1 VREIGSARTPQAW
14 WQLAVLPTCLMIP
27 PLLLWRGGADG
38 LMLCGLVL
46 ATAMAATVSLR
57 LAAVLAG
64 LVARR
69 RDGAASLAEDSPDL
83 PRYTVLVPLY
93 HEAAVVP
100 HLLTALAALRWPRD
114 RFEAL
119 LLVEEDDAETRA
131 ALASLPDGV
140 RMVMVPDGRPR
151 TKPRACNHGLA
162 LATGELLVVFDAED
176 RPEPDQLLRAAAA
189 FRALPTATACLQAR
203 LQADHRGHGAPALG
217 FAVDY
222 ATWFD
227 LYLPGLHAVGAPIPL
242 GGTSNHF
249 RTAALRA
256 VGGWDAWNVTED
268 ADLGVRL
275 ARNGLATAVIDSTT
289 WEEAPSRWGPWL
301 RQRSRWM
308 KGWWQTALVHTRHP
322 LDLVRDLGAW
332 RAAWWLATIPGQV
345 LAALAAPGCWLL
357 LAVGWW
363 RGWPLADAARPW
375 TASLL
380 VAATALLLVNLLF
393 IALTALAAWRRG
405 RIAGALLAPLL
416 PLYWLAV
423 SLAAW
428 RGVLQFHSDPFKWEK
443 TPHGQ
448 PAPNGQRPTAS
459 AQRPA
464 ASGRRSLPGE
474 GLCASATGCTTPVS
488 RRCDIRPS
496 PEDPHLAADSDAV
509 RGQPPAPPRRWWRP
523 AIAMILVLG
532 LAGIAAA
539 AWTAPRWSGFST
551 DVARRSIDPRGA
563 PSAEAVLAP
572 DADWLPRA
580 RLAATLRLAAPA
592 PHDLP
597 LRLTFNLAVLDGTW
611 FQHDAETVIPAG
623 AESANVAIP
632 LRGDGWSDP
641 LGTAVW
647 DEAWLR
653 RVRSAGVRAWLPRD
667 SDAQLSAGLSPD
679 DAVASVP
686 LTISPAPM
694 PDGIAVRRMAE
705 LRFRLSRAYDNP
717 FDPARIEAWAE
728 IRAPDGSVRRAEA
741 FAMQDYRRRM
751 ADGTELLDPLGAPG
765 WAVRFTPA
773 TPGEHLVTLHAR
785 DHTGDTA
792 EAGPLPCSAAPG
804 DGPGFVRSEGRWFAR
819 EDGSFLY
826 PVPLNLRSPSDRLLD
841 GTVPMP
847 EYRSGTEVYGP
858 WLERCGAAGI
868 NLVRPWLAPGFLG
881 LEWNRG
887 WRGYHGLG
895 QYNLENAWRVDRLLS
910 VAARNHVLIELAL
923 WQHGPWARPG
933 ESDSQWLDSP
943 YRREAGGPLDDPRQ
957 AVLDPQVR
965 RLHLQQARYAAAR
978 WGADPTLFGWTL
990 WIEVDAIAGRNPTAP
1005 WHAEL
1010 AAELAARSW
1019 GRQGVSAE
1027 FRSGTG
1033 DPAVWSLPGITYTQ
1047 LAGYSSDP
1055 MPADPDPGPLD
1066 VFPKRERTLAHW
1078 SKPAFI
1084 EEYGGSPAG
1093 SSPRRLALEIHDG
1106 LWGAWGMDF
1115 AGAPMPWWWNLVL
1128 HHGLERWHRRFTAY
1142 IAGADLRGVA
1152 WKTGE
1157 RRLPSGARAFVRIGP
1172 DRAWAWLRPRGA
1184 PPAAFDPL
1192 AVDPGTWFTADAS
1205 RTIDLQPLG
1214 LAAGRWRVEV
1224 WDTWSD
1230 TAPLVCEID
1239 VADGPVILPLPTAV
1253 RDVALRLE
1261 RR

>member
-1 VREIGSARTPQAW
+1 VPEIGSARTPPAW
-14 WQLAVLPTCLMIP
+14 WQLAILPTCLLVP
-27 PLLLWRGGADG
+27 PLLLWLGRADG
-38 LMLCGLVL
+38 LMWCGAAL
-46 ATAMAATVSLR
+46 AAAMAATVLLR
-57 LAAVLAG
+57 LAAVTAG
-64 LVARR
+64 L
-69 RDGAASLAEDSPDL
+69 GAGRGLDAMPLPEAEL
-83 PRYTVLVPLY
+83 PRFTVLVPLY

-100 HLLTALAALRWPRD
+100 HLLAALSALRWPRD
-114 RFEAL
+114 RLEAL
-119 LLVEEDDAETRA
+119 LLVEEDDVATRA
-131 ALASLPDGV
+131 ALAAAALPAGV
-140 RMVMVPDGRPR
+140 RVEVVPDGRPR

-189 FRALPTATACLQAR
+189 FRALPERIACLQAR
-203 LQADHRGHGAPALG
+203 LQADHRGRGAPALG

-275 ARNGLATAVIDSTT
+275 ARHGLATAVLDSTT
-289 WEEAPSRWGPWL
+289 WEEAPSHWGPWL

-308 KGWWQTALVHTRHP
+308 KGWWQTALVHTRRP

-363 RGWPLADAARPW
+363 RAWPLADPDRPW
-375 TASLL
+375 TAILL
-380 VAATALLLVNLLF
+380 IAATALLLVNLLF

-405 RIAGALLAPLL
+405 RRAGALLAPLL
-416 PLYWLAV
+416 PFYWLAV
-423 SLAAW
+423 SVAAW

-443 TPHGQ
+443 TPHGDAAVGQ
-448 PAPNGQRPTAS
+448 PVAS
-459 AQRPA
+459 NQRPA
-464 ASGRRSLPGE
+464 ASGQQAA
-474 GLCASATGCTTPVS
+474 AS
-488 RRCDIRPS
+488 DRP
-496 PEDPHLAADSDAV
+496 PE
-509 RGQPPAPPRRWWRP
+509 PPRPWWRP
-523 AIAMILVLG
+523 AVALVLVLG

-539 AWTAPRWSGFST
+539 AWTAPRWSGFAA

-563 PSAEAVLAP
+563 PSAEAELAP
-572 DADWLPRA
+572 DADWLPRG

-592 PHDLP
+592 QADLP
-597 LRLTFNLAVLDGTW
+597 LRLTFNLAVLDGIW
-611 FQHDAETVIPAG
+611 FQHEAEAVIPAG
-623 AESANVAIP
+623 AEAATVAIP
-632 LRGDGWSDP
+632 LRGDGWHNP
-641 LGTAVW
+641 LGTAAW

-653 RVRSAGVRAWLPRD
+653 RVRSAGVRAWLPRG
-667 SDAQLSAGLSPD
+667 SQARLSADLSPD
-679 DAVASVP
+679 DAAATAP
-686 LTISPAPM
+686 LAISPAPM

-705 LRFRLSRAYDNP
+705 LSFRLSRAYDNP

-728 IRAPDGSVRRAEA
+728 IRAPDGSVRRADA
-741 FAMQDYRRRM
+741 FATQDYSRRM
-751 ADGTELLDPLGAPG
+751 ADGTELLAPVGAPA

-773 TPGEHLVTLHAR
+773 MAGEHLVTLHAR
-785 DHTGDTA
+785 DHTGETA
-792 EAGPLPCSAAPG
+792 TAGPLAGSAMAG
-804 DGPGFVRSEGRWFAR
+804 DGPGFVRSAGRWFER

-826 PVPLNLRSPSDRLLD
+826 PIPLNLRSPRDRLLD
-841 GTVPMP
+841 GVVAMP
-847 EYRSGTEVYGP
+847 EYRSGTEAYGP

-910 VAARNHVLIELAL
+910 MAAQNRVLIELAL

-933 ESDSQWLDSP
+933 EADSQWLDSP
-943 YRREAGGPLDDPRQ
+943 YRRQAGGPLDDPRL
-957 AVLDPQVR
+957 AVIDPQVR
-965 RLHLQQARYAAAR
+965 RLHLQLARYAAAR

-990 WIEVDAIAGRNPTAP
+990 WIEVDAVAGRNPTAP

-1047 LAGYSSDP
+1047 LAGYSVGP
-1055 MPADPDPGPLD
+1055 TPTEPDPGPLD
-1066 VFPKRERTLAHW
+1066 IFPQRERTLASW
-1078 SKPAFI
+1078 PKPALI
-1084 EEYGGSPAG
+1084 EEYGGPPSG
-1093 SSPRRLALEIHDG
+1093 TSPRRLALEIHDG
-1106 LWGAWGMDF
+1106 LWGAWGMAF
-1115 AGAPMPWWWNLVL
+1115 AGAPMPWWWNLIL
-1128 HHGLERWHRRFTAY
+1128 HHGLERWHRRFAAF

-1157 RRLPSGARAFVRIGP
+1157 RRLASGARAFIRVGP
-1172 DRAWAWLRPRGA
+1172 ERAWAWLRPA
-1184 PPAAFDPL
+1184 SHMPAGFDPI
-1192 AVDPGTWFTADAS
+1192 AADPGAWFPANPARS
-1205 RTIDLQPLG
+1205 VDLLPLG
-1214 LAAGRWRVEV
+1214 LAPGRWRVEV
-1224 WDTWSD
+1224 WDTWNE
-1230 TAPLVCEID
+1230 TPPEIRD
-1239 VADGPVILPLPTAV
+1239 ITVANGPVLLPLPTTV

-1261 RR
+1261 RIGP